1 MNYVF
6 RIIILSFAVSVFCI
20 AFPACTNSNTNGNE
34 TKDTSSYSVESS
46 GTDKETNS
54 IVNEHITEVITKYVN
69 DYANNQDLA
78 VSHFFKPELIES
90 NKLIEIKDCD
100 QRFASV
106 TNYSGKYTSAK
117 AFLVTYDI
125 RYKPEAENL
134 VTEES
139 GIKTKYFVLIE
150 TEKGWLIDSIGY

>member
-1 MNYVF
+1 MNIIF
-6 RIIILSFAVSVFCI
+6 RNIFMVSALCI
-20 AFPACTNSNTNGNE
+20 FVTSCTNSPIESIGSN
-34 TKDTSSYSVESS
+34 DVSSQVAESS
-46 GTDKETNS
+46 GLDKETSS
-54 IVNEHITEVITKYVN
+54 ITNEQITEVITKYVN
-69 DYANNQDLA
+69 DYENNQDLA

-125 RYKPEAENL
+125 RYKSEAQNL

-139 GIKTKYFVLIE
+139 GTKTKYFVLIE

>member
-1 MNYVF
+1 MNKFF
-6 RIIILSFAVSVFCI
+6 RNIFMVSALCIIVTS
-20 AFPACTNSNTNGNE
+20 CTNSPIESIGSN
-34 TKDTSSYSVESS
+34 DVSSQVAESS
-46 GTDKETNS
+46 GLDKETSS
-54 IVNEHITEVITKYVN
+54 ITNEQITEVITKYVN
-69 DYANNQDLA
+69 DYENNQDLA

-106 TNYSGKYTSAK
+106 TNYAGKYTSAK

-125 RYKPEAENL
+125 RYKSEAQNL

>member
-1 MNYVF
+1 MKIFF
-6 RIIILSFAVSVFCI
+6 RIVLLTFVISSFCI
-20 AFPACTNSNTNGNE
+20 ALPGCTKPAAKESLP
-34 TKDTSSYSVESS
+34 SSVENSVV
-46 GTDKETNS
+46 DKEISTN
-54 IVNEHITEVITKYVN
+54 INEQITEVITKYVN

-78 VSHFFKPELIES
+78 VSHFFNTELIES

-125 RYKPEAENL
+125 RYKLEAENL

>member
-1 MNYVF
+1 MKIFF
-6 RIIILSFAVSVFCI
+6 RIVLLTFVISSFCI
-20 AFPACTNSNTNGNE
+20 
-34 TKDTSSYSVESS
+34 
-46 GTDKETNS
+46 
-54 IVNEHITEVITKYVN
+54 
-69 DYANNQDLA
+69 
-78 VSHFFKPELIES
+78 
-90 NKLIEIKDCD
+90 
-100 QRFASV
+100 
-106 TNYSGKYTSAK
+106 